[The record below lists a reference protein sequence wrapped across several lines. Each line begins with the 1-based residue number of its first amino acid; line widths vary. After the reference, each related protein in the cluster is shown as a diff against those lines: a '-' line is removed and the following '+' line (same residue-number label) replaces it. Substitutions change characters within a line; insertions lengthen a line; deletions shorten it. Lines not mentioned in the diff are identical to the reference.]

1 MEKKCDSISDLID
14 SLEQKIGHYRE
25 AEEYLRDY
33 QNMRQLPRHTKSKTR
48 YLSEA
53 LRQNTKVNYRNLSG

>member
-1 MEKKCDSISDLID
+1 MEKSANSISDLID

-33 QNMRQLPRHTKSKTR
+33 QKYETVAQAYQKAKP
-48 YLSEA
+48 A
-53 LRQNTKVNYRNLSG
+53 I